1 MDLAQST
8 TVTPQ
13 KMVTPNFGQIP
24 EAINQ
29 VLNIQKNRVGLEQAQ
44 QSLLAN
50 KAVSEHMANSI
61 NPQTGELD
69 QPKLMSLIAQD
80 PRTAYNL
87 PTIMNQVNQATQSA
101 EAAKQAKMETSI
113 KGINYWHDRLAGLR
127 LTKNLD
133 HNHVVESLAKGVEDG
148 FITIQQAHRELQ
160 DLPKDTKQLNS
171 WVDEHYTKTSNA
183 KDLID
188 LYVPTE
194 EVIDPATN
202 KKIKVPKAQL
212 LGMQGGQGNM
222 QSNINPSAPVVGFSP
237 SEQTALTTTGTNQA
251 NAAQELHSSVA
262 SAPTRINIL
271 ESARQNL
278 ENPDLSTGPG
288 VEGRNQIK
296 SFFAALSP
304 ELTEKIF
311 GKEFTGVIKDQE
323 EFKKYMTQYANFASS
338 GLGTGTDARLNAS
351 LTGNPNPNILK
362 MSNQDLLTKTIA
374 IEKMNKVQDYAW
386 QNSGISPDKFN
397 QWQSQWNKQVKP
409 EVFAFTSM
417 TPIQQKDFI
426 ERKNKDGSLGMF
438 KKDLTNMVKQG
449 FLESPGQ

>member
-87 PTIMNQVNQATQSA
+87 PTIANQVNQATQSA
-101 EAAKQAKMETSI
+101 EAAKQAKMETNI

-133 HNHVVESLAKGVEDG
+133 HNHIVDSLAKGVEDG
-148 FITIQQAHRELQ
+148 FITIQQAQRELQ

-194 EVIDPATN
+194 EIIDPATN

-311 GKEFTGVIKDQE
+311 GKDFTGVIKDQE
-323 EFKKYMTQYANFASS
+323 EFKKYMTQYSNFVSA
-338 GLGTGTDARLNAS
+338 GLGSGTDARLNAS

-374 IEKMNKVQDYAW
+374 IEKMNKAQDYAW